1 MIIPFLYLAQNP
13 LLGFLYSW
21 VTCSD
26 RFAGLSQGEEQKE
39 AATEGRRQQSVSCNL
54 LQVYN
59 TDITRILSRS
69 GHYPTLCKIKFFRVS
84 VCAEL

>member
-1 MIIPFLYLAQNP
+1 MMIPFIYLAQNP
-13 LLGFLYSW
+13 LFGFLYPW

-26 RFAGLSQGEEQKE
+26 CFAGLSQGEEYKKV
-39 AATEGRRQQSVSCNL
+39 ATEGRRQQVVSCNL

-59 TDITRILSRS
+59 TDITRFLSRS
-69 GHYPTLCKIKFFRVS
+69 GHYPILCKIKFFRVS